1 MHPSDAQPVA
11 TIAVM
16 AALADG
22 ERSPAELEQLKRV
35 ATAAGGADV
44 DALAA
49 QVAAGTVTLA
59 DVAGQLS
66 GSDAKQLVYEMAVA
80 VCHADGAINARE
92 RAFLIELRGALAL
105 TDEQVREFE
114 AGAAEIA
121 GTPLTG
127 IVMTVTP
134 GSDPHAALDDTILNQ
149 AMLTGAL
156 ELLPAN
162 LAALAIVPLQM
173 RLVYQI
179 GGNYGQKLDADQI
192 KDLAGTFG
200 LGAASQVMSGM
211 AERVLGGVARG
222 LLGRFLGGI
231 AGGVAATAGGAMVT
245 FASTYALGHAA
256 KQYYAQGRRLSK
268 ADLQSLFTRFQ
279 EEAKTIYPKVQAK
292 IAEQARGLSI
302 PGVLGNLRGGLRA

>member
-1 MHPSDAQPVA
+1 MQPSDAEPVA
-11 TIAVM
+11 TIAIM

-22 ERSPAELEQLKRV
+22 ERGTAEIEQLKRI
-35 ATAAGGADV
+35 AAAAGGADV

-49 QVAAGTVTLA
+49 EVAAGKVTLA
-59 DVAGQLS
+59 DVAGRLS

-80 VCHADGAINARE
+80 VCHADGAINREE
-92 RAFLIELRGALAL
+92 RAFLSELRGALAL

-114 AGAAEIA
+114 AGATAIA
-121 GTPLTG
+121 DAPLSG

-134 GSDPHAALDDTILNQ
+134 GSDPHAVLDETILNQ

-179 GGNYGQKLDADQI
+179 GGHYGQKLDADQI

-200 LGAASQVMSGM
+200 LGAASQVMTGM

-222 LLGRFLGGI
+222 LLGSLLGGI
-231 AGGVAATAGGAMVT
+231 AGGLAATAGGAMVT

-256 KQYYAQGRRLSK
+256 KQYYAQGRQLSK
-268 ADLQSLFTRFQ
+268 ADLKSLFARFQ
-279 EEAKTIYPKVQAK
+279 EEAKTIYPRVQAK
-292 IAEQARGLSI
+292 IADQARGLSI
-302 PGVLGNLRGGLRA
+302 PSVLGNLRGRA